1 MGKKSDY
8 KKLID
13 SMETYSGITRAD
25 TLNELVDSWRRIQD
39 YLGGVPWGYMKS
51 ENRAKLESIIED
63 WVATR
68 IEEARDRIIA
78 RWRTYTPRYRR
89 AYERVL
95 EYLLEDPDRLGYI
108 LSRYYSPVFGERMNV
123 YREIAGALGISV
135 RTVSDAF
142 WTFRRAGILE

>member
-39 YLGGVPWGYMKS
+39 YLGGVPWSYMKP
-51 ENRAKLESIIED
+51 ENRRKLEGIIDD
-63 WVATR
+63 WIETR
-68 IEEARDRIIA
+68 IEEARDRI
-78 RWRTYTPRYRR
+78 RKTWRERTPRYRR

-95 EYLLEDPDRLGYI
+95 DYLLEDPDRLGYM
-108 LSRYYSPVFGERMNV
+108 LTRYYSPVFGERMAV
-123 YREIAGALGISV
+123 YREIAQALGISV